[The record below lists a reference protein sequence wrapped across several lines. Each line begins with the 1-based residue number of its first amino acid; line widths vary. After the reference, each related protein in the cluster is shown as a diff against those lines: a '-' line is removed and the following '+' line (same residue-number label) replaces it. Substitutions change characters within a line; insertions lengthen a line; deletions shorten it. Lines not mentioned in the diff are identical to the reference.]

1 MGAVQGEQDS
11 RLTKDFVWIG
21 SLVILCATMPVV
33 LSGRHVELYDAY
45 KSYGLHPIPGVI
57 LFVTGIGLMLQPG
70 FRKWFLIALIGISV
84 STQILNA
91 KNWENYWVYQ
101 REMWWQLT
109 WRAPDIQDDTLIMT
123 YSSGGVNPQQDY
135 EVWGPVNLIYR
146 PIPAQTPAI
155 KAEVLNSAT
164 SYDVFKKEVKDNFVR
179 DIPMHR
185 DFNNMLLLSV
195 SPISSCL
202 HVIDGDLPVYSETE
216 ALLTRQVGE
225 YSHLDRIIP
234 TGTPPVPPASIFG
247 TEPEH
252 DWCYY
257 YQKASLARQ
266 VGDWQEIQDLYKQTE
281 KLKLNTS
288 DKSEL
293 IPFLEGLVNMGDHEE
308 AETSLSRSG
317 ETQKCDFRSAI
328 PYPWIRDIR
337 LNSATT
343 TKQFMDFCAGSIK
356 PVSFSPQVDSVN

>member
-1 MGAVQGEQDS
+1 
-11 RLTKDFVWIG
+11 
-21 SLVILCATMPVV
+21 
-33 LSGRHVELYDAY
+33 
-45 KSYGLHPIPGVI
+45 
-57 LFVTGIGLMLQPG
+57 
-70 FRKWFLIALIGISV
+70 
-84 STQILNA
+84 
-91 KNWENYWVYQ
+91 
-101 REMWWQLT
+101 
-109 WRAPDIQDDTLIMT
+109 MT

-146 PIPAQTPAI
+146 PISAQTPAI
-155 KAEVLNSAT
+155 KAEVLNTAT

-202 HVIDGDLPVYSETE
+202 HVIDGALPVYSETE

-225 YSHLDRIIP
+225 YSHIDRIVP
-234 TGTPPVPPASIFG
+234 TGAPIPPLPFWNR
-247 TEPEH
+247 TRH

-266 VGDWQEIQDLYKQTE
+266 LGDWQAIKDLYKQTK

-293 IPFLEGLVNMGDHEE
+293 IPFLEGLVNVGDYEE
-308 AETSLSRSG
+308 AEDLFKQIRGNAEMRLPLCNSLSEDPGYPPEFGYDYEAINTSCSSTVPFSELDDGRL
-317 ETQKCDFRSAI
+317 EHFFEIKRLFLPVIDPLNCTSA
-328 PYPWIRDIR
+328 
-337 LNSATT
+337 SSS
-343 TKQFMDFCAGSIK
+343 FHHSIFK
-356 PVSFSPQVDSVN
+356 TPMAFHHGCLLSL